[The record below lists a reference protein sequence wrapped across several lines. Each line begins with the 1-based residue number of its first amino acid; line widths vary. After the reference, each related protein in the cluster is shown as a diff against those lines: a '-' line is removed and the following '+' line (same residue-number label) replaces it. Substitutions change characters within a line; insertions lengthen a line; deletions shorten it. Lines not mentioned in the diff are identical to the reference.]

1 MILGCLLKWSGLR
14 CLLKWFT
21 TVPIILLV
29 FYSCIVAF
37 LMWLSKISWTE
48 LKTNGI
54 VVGEWKDGFLSVW
67 SSGQTIWPHFCDVYG
82 LQSFQLFILISP
94 MAFNGLYFWH
104 GWYFCVFL
112 LLGICLLSFRSYIL
126 CLGESLYGFASL
138 DERVLRV
145 SSNVFLEVLSQYGL
159 HLAFWHVK
167 VAINFLEFAHTA
179 RLALFWNRCEPEK
192 DLDD

>member
-67 SSGQTIWPHFCDVYG
+67 SSAQTIWPHFCDVYC

-94 MAFNGLYFWH
+94 MAFNGL
-104 GWYFCVFL
+104 YFCVFL

-167 VAINFLEFAHTA
+167 VAFNFLEF
-179 RLALFWNRCEPEK
+179 ALFWNRCEPEK